1 MYAVRSKAGRIV
13 QRFATRAAAERFVR
27 GRTATSPTSGDLGE
41 VARIRVREP
50 LLQERVQTTVPVR
63 IRMSGIDEE
72 WALVV
77 TRGKSPPYGIVNA
90 GRVLIVLPGSSDL
103 SEPLAG
109 LVWAKEHGKTYVHQV
124 WVDPEAQR
132 RGVSR
137 MLLDAYRSNVART
150 LIMKGPFSAGG
161 EALAR
166 AAKAKMMR
174 SPPWKKEGLADLMR
188 QGFMRPRT
196 ARKATPWTLTPKDNE
211 RGYGLLYDI
220 SCNGRVGMIGRA
232 AGGGSDYY
240 VIENGDITS
249 RGHRTVQQAAKAF
262 AKGSR
267 T

>member
-1 MYAVRSKAGRIV
+1 
-13 QRFATRAAAERFVR
+13 
-27 GRTATSPTSGDLGE
+27 
-41 VARIRVREP
+41 
-50 LLQERVQTTVPVR
+50 
-63 IRMSGIDEE
+63 MSGIDEE

-174 SPPWKKEGLADLMR
+174 SP
-188 QGFMRPRT
+188 
-196 ARKATPWTLTPKDNE
+196 TPKFKIDE
-211 RGYGLLYDI
+211 HVFVRPKFITGFPKEPGVVYDI
-220 SCNGRVGMIGRA
+220 ANGKYEIRWASGDSGWFSS
-232 AGGGSDYY
+232 SDLRK
-240 VIENGDITS
+240 IERS
-249 RGHRTVQQAAKAF
+249 EL
-262 AKGSR
+262 
-267 T
+267 